1 MKNTLRIVKRKR
13 FILKRH
19 LTRKS
24 NMSDISIT
32 IYSEKIPNKGED
44 AEPLLKLE
52 KNGVSILGV
61 FDGLGGAG
69 STIYEEN
76 GVARSGAYLAARIAK
91 EVTLKTLTSRQ
102 FCNAKDITKNL
113 RDKLA
118 LTLKQKAVALNNTP
132 SKLKSSLIKRLPTTS
147 AIIFF
152 QQKNNLSLDCLSMWA
167 GDSRGYSLTPTDG
180 LCQITKD
187 DLKSGGDAL
196 DNLLN
201 DSPLSNYVNADSEF
215 ILHHQF
221 DNFKSPCVLLVA
233 TDGCFNYVPTPMHFE
248 SLLLETLSTAKTQ
261 VEWEKQLKEKLIK
274 IACDDVSMALVAI
287 GWSDFSNFQQSF
299 ENRYQFILKN
309 YINDFDKIDKEI
321 KSLEQEL
328 AVYKPIHYPQILLQF
343 NLISLGSS
351 IDPFSKVA
359 DTL

>member
-1 MKNTLRIVKRKR
+1 MKNTLRLVKRKR
-13 FILKRH
+13 LIPKPH
-19 LTRKS
+19 PIMKT
-24 NMSDISIT
+24 NMSEFIFIT

-76 GVARSGAYLAARIAK
+76 GVTRSGAYIAARIAK
-91 EVTLKTLTSRQ
+91 EVTLKTLTSQQ
-102 FCNAKDITKNL
+102 FRNAKDITKNL

-118 LTLKQKAVALNNTP
+118 STLQQKAVALNNTP
-132 SKLKSSLIKRLPTTS
+132 SKLKSSLIKRLPTTA

-167 GDSRGYSLTPTDG
+167 GDSRGYCLTPTEG
-180 LCQITKD
+180 LCQITQD
-187 DLKSGGDAL
+187 DLKSGDDAL

-201 DSPLSNYVNADSEF
+201 DSPLSNYINADTDF
-215 ILHHQF
+215 ILNHRFFNNF
-221 DNFKSPCVLLVA
+221 DSPCVLLVA

-248 SLLLETLSTAKTQ
+248 FLLLKTLSTAKTQ
-261 VEWEKQLKEKLIK
+261 DEWQHQLKEELVK
-274 IACDDVSMALVAI
+274 ITCDDVSMALAAI
-287 GWSDFSNFQQSF
+287 GWSDFNSFQQCF
-299 ENRYQFILKN
+299 ENRYQFILKK
-309 YINDFDKIDKEI
+309 YIDEFNEIDGKI

-328 AVYKPIHYPQILLQF
+328 AVYK
-343 NLISLGSS
+343 LIREKKRMDLWIKYKTSYEAL
-351 IDPFSKVA
+351 IKK
-359 DTL
+359 